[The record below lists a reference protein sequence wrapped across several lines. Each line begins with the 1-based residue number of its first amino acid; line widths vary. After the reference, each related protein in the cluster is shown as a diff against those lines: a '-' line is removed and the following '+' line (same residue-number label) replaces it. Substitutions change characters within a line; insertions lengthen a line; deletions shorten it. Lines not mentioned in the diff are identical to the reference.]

1 MKEFKQGCCEK
12 FINHKKVQNN
22 KVLDEL
28 DEKLSQKI
36 EKKFSE
42 VLKYQFK
49 QFFDL
54 EDEKV
59 NFDKIILEKN
69 LEI

>member
-1 MKEFKQGCCEK
+1 MMKEFKQGCCEK
-12 FINHKKVQNN
+12 FINHKKVQND

-49 QFFDL
+49 
-54 EDEKV
+54 
-59 NFDKIILEKN
+59 
-69 LEI
+69 